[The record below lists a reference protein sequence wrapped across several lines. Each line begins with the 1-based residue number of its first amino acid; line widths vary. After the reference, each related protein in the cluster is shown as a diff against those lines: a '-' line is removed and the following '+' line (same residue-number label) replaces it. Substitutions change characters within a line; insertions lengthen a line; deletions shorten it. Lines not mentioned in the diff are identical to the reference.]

1 MTGTADLQEFV
12 AAYLVEAEEHLTV
25 ANTQLLAI
33 ESAQRDGETNP
44 RAVRETFRSLHTIKG
59 LSAMVGVEPVVAIAH
74 RMENF
79 LRDSDRSGGAL
90 PQTAIDALLQ
100 GVHAIEQ
107 RVAAL
112 SRGDSAP
119 APSEELLAA
128 LDSLG
133 LSAAPAPRSPAV
145 VLDLDPAILGKLA
158 PFEVDQLL
166 RGIAAGQRALRT
178 EFNPSPERAAQGLSI
193 NSVRERMSKVASIVR
208 VLPRAVPVTPEAPG
222 GLCFVLILLTHSS
235 DDLIAE
241 AVGLS
246 STSFCSIARDA
257 PKPTADADVDAE
269 VLPAVEADLDGTA
282 DGTLDSHSRR
292 GVVRVDVSRLD
303 DAMEGLSALIVT
315 RYRLARSIASLSE
328 RGVNTRELTEIMSDN
343 ARQLR
348 DLRAAIV
355 RVRMVPVSELL
366 ERIPLLV
373 RGLRRATNRSVRLE
387 LEGGSAELDKSV
399 SERLFPVIVHL
410 VRNAVDHAIET
421 PDERLRRGKSE
432 EGLLRITCSARSNTR
447 LEITVSDDGRGID
460 RAAVARKAGRVAP
473 TDDPGLLDL
482 LCIPGLSTRE
492 IVTTTSGRGMGME
505 IVKRTIVDEL
515 GGELSVHSQFGQ
527 GTTFTLRVP
536 LTISIVD
543 AFSFECGQQRF
554 VVPVAMVE
562 EIIEVD
568 ANALVQVPANDDGSP
583 AVDIISR
590 RGVALPM
597 IQLAQVFKLQS
608 SRKGQPKAIVV
619 RRAGA
624 PIAFAVDRMLGQ
636 QEVVIRP
643 INDALVR
650 APGVS
655 GATDL
660 GDGRPTLVL
669 DLVAL
674 SERLAHFVA
683 AEQVSIA
690 AHSPARTR

>member
-1 MTGTADLQEFV
+1 VTGPADLKEFI

-25 ANTQLLAI
+25 ANTQLLAV
-33 ESAQRDGETNP
+33 ESAQRSGDTNP

-59 LSAMVGVEPVVAIAH
+59 LSAMVGIEPVVAIAH

-90 PQTAIDALLQ
+90 PQPAIDALLR

-107 RVAAL
+107 RIAAL
-112 SRGDSAP
+112 SRGESAA
-119 APSEELLAA
+119 APSDELLAT

-133 LSAAPAPRSPAV
+133 LAAAPVAPTASA
-145 VLDLDPAILGKLA
+145 VLDLDPTILAKLA
-158 PFEVDQLL
+158 PFEVDQLV
-166 RGIAAGQRALRT
+166 RGIAAGRRALRA
-178 EFNPSPERAAQGLSI
+178 EFSPSPERAAQGLTI
-193 NSVRERMSKVASIVR
+193 NSVRERLAEVAELVR
-208 VLPRAVPVTPEAPG
+208 VLPRAVPVSPAAPG
-222 GLCFVLILLTHSS
+222 GLCFVLILLTNSS
-235 DDLIAE
+235 DEMITE
-241 AVGLS
+241 AVGLDGS
-246 STSFCSIARDA
+246 SSLHCIARDQPEHSA
-257 PKPTADADVDAE
+257 GAE
-269 VLPAVEADLDGTA
+269 LTPINEAGLDGAEDRMIDT
-282 DGTLDSHSRR
+282 HSRR

-315 RYRLARSIASLSE
+315 RFRLARSIASLTE
-328 RGVNTRELTEIMSDN
+328 RGVNTRELSEIMNDN

-355 RVRMVPVSELL
+355 RVRMVPVAELL

-373 RGLRRATNRSVRLE
+373 RGLQRSTNRSVRLE
-387 LEGGSAELDKSV
+387 LESGSAELDKSV
-399 SERLFPVIVHL
+399 SERLFPVLVHL

-421 PDERLRRGKSE
+421 PDERRRRNKPE
-432 EGLLRITCSARSNTR
+432 EGLLRITCGARSNTR
-447 LEITVSDDGRGID
+447 LELTVSDDGRGID
-460 RAAVARKAGRVAP
+460 RAAVAKKAARAVP
-473 TDDPGLLDL
+473 NDDAALLDL

-505 IVKRTIVDEL
+505 IVKRTIVDQL
-515 GGELSVHSQFGQ
+515 GGELEVHTELGQ

-543 AFSFECGQQRF
+543 AFSFECGEQRF
-554 VVPVAMVE
+554 VVPVAMVD
-562 EIIEVD
+562 EIVEVD
-568 ANALVQVPANDDGSP
+568 PSALVHVPANDDGSP

-590 RGVALPM
+590 RGVAVPM
-597 IQLAQVFKLQS
+597 IQLAQVFRLKTK
-608 SRKGQPKAIVV
+608 RNRAGKAIVV
-619 RRAGA
+619 RRAGS
-624 PIAFAVDRMLGQ
+624 PVAFAVDRMLGQ

-643 INDALVR
+643 INDFLVR

-674 SERLAHFVA
+674 SASLSAGS
-683 AEQVSIA
+683 QML
-690 AHSPARTR
+690 ARTR

>member
-1 MTGTADLQEFV
+1 
-12 AAYLVEAEEHLTV
+12 
-25 ANTQLLAI
+25 LLAI
-33 ESAQRDGETNP
+33 ESSQRGGETNP

-59 LSAMVGVEPVVAIAH
+59 LSAMVGIEPVVAIAH

-90 PQTAIDALLQ
+90 PQSAIDALLR
-100 GVHAIEQ
+100 GVRAIEQ
-107 RVAAL
+107 RIAAL
-112 SRGDSAP
+112 GRGDSAA
-119 APSEELLAA
+119 APSDELLVA

-133 LSAAPAPRSPAV
+133 LGAGPVARSAVA
-145 VLDLDPAILGKLA
+145 VLDLDPDLLGKLA
-158 PFEVDQLL
+158 PFEVDQLM
-166 RGIAAGQRALRT
+166 RGIAAGQRALRA
-178 EFNPSPERAAQGLSI
+178 EFNPSPERAAQGLTI
-193 NSVRERMSKVASIVR
+193 NSVRERMANVADIVR
-208 VLPRAVPVTPEAPG
+208 VLPRAVPVTPAAPG
-222 GLCFVLILLTHSS
+222 GLCFILILLSRSS
-235 DDLIAE
+235 DEVIAE
-241 AVGLS
+241 AVGLG
-246 STSFCSIARDA
+246 STNLHSIARQPA
-257 PKPTADADVDAE
+257 TPQVE
-269 VLPAVEADLDGTA
+269 VEPQRAVEDGLDDTEHGAIDTHA
-282 DGTLDSHSRR
+282 RR
-292 GVVRVDVSRLD
+292 GVVRVDVNRLD

-315 RYRLARSIASLSE
+315 RYRLARSIASLTE
-328 RGVNTRELTEIMSDN
+328 RGVNTRELSEIMKDN

-373 RGLRRATNRSVRLE
+373 RGLRRATQRSVRLE
-387 LEGGSAELDKSV
+387 LEGGNAELDKSV

-421 PDERLRRGKSE
+421 PDERLRRGKPE
-432 EGLLRITCSARSNTR
+432 EGLLRVTCSARGSAR

-460 RAAVARKAGRVAP
+460 RAAVAKKAGRVAP
-473 TDDPGLLDL
+473 GDDAGLLDL
-482 LCIPGLSTRE
+482 LCIPGLSTRD

-515 GGELSVHSQFGQ
+515 GGELSVQSQFGQ
-527 GTTFTLRVP
+527 GTTFTVRVP

-543 AFSFECGQQRF
+543 AFSFECGEQRF
-554 VVPVAMVE
+554 VVPVAMVD

-568 ANALVQVPANDDGSP
+568 PNALVQVPANDDGSP

-590 RGVALPM
+590 RGMALPM
-597 IQLAQVFKLQS
+597 IRLAQVFRLNATNNAC
-608 SRKGQPKAIVV
+608 GKAIVV
-619 RRAGA
+619 RRAGS
-624 PIAFAVDRMLGQ
+624 PVAFAVDRMLGQ

-643 INDALVR
+643 IKDALVR

-674 SERLAHFVA
+674 SASLAHFVTADGLKPA
-683 AEQVSIA
+683 ALPA
-690 AHSPARTR
+690 ARTR

>member
-1 MTGTADLQEFV
+1 VTGPADLKEFI

-33 ESAQRDGETNP
+33 ESAQRRGEMNP

-59 LSAMVGVEPVVAIAH
+59 LSAMVGIEPVVAIAH

-90 PQTAIDALLQ
+90 PLPAIDALLR
-100 GVHAIEQ
+100 GVRAIEQ

-112 SRGDSAP
+112 SRGDSAA

-133 LSAAPAPRSPAV
+133 LEATPPPDSPVAA
-145 VLDLDPAILGKLA
+145 LDLEPAILAKLA
-158 PFEVDQLL
+158 PFEVDQLR
-166 RGIAAGQRALRT
+166 RGIASGQRALRA
-178 EFNPSPERAAQGLSI
+178 EFSPSPERAAQGLTI
-193 NSVRERMSKVASIVR
+193 NSVRERMAKVADIVR
-208 VLPRAVPVTPEAPG
+208 VVPRAVPTSPEAPG
-222 GLCFVLILLTHSS
+222 GLCFVLILLTRAS
-235 DDLIAE
+235 DEVLDG
-241 AVGLS
+241 AVGLG
-246 STSFCSIARDA
+246 STNLHSIARAQPEPEAESELA
-257 PKPTADADVDAE
+257 PTSE
-269 VLPAVEADLDGTA
+269 VGLDGA
-282 DGTLDSHSRR
+282 EDGRIDTHSRR

-303 DAMEGLSALIVT
+303 DAMKGLSALIVT
-315 RYRLARSIASLSE
+315 RYRLARSITSLTE
-328 RGVNTRELTEIMSDN
+328 RGVNTRELSEIMNDN

-373 RGLRRATNRSVRLE
+373 RGLRRATNRAVRLE
-387 LEGGSAELDKSV
+387 LESGNAELDKSV

-460 RAAVARKAGRVAP
+460 RAAVARKAGRGAP
-473 TDDPGLLDL
+473 DDDAALLDL

-505 IVKRTIVDEL
+505 IVKRTVVDEL
-515 GGELSVHSQFGQ
+515 GGELEVHSQFGQ

-543 AFSFECGQQRF
+543 AFSFECGEQRF
-554 VVPVAMVE
+554 VVPVTMVD

-568 ANALVQVPANDDGSP
+568 PNALVQVPANDDGSP

-590 RGVALPM
+590 RGVAMPM
-597 IQLAQVFKLQS
+597 LQLAQVFKLKTGP
-608 SRKGQPKAIVV
+608 KGGSKAIVV

-624 PIAFAVDRMLGQ
+624 PVAFAVDRMLGQ

-643 INDALVR
+643 IDDSLVR

-674 SERLAHFVA
+674 SASLARFAPTEA
-683 AEQVSIA
+683 ADSRP
-690 AHSPARTR
+690 HSFSRTR

>member
-1 MTGTADLQEFV
+1 VTGTADLQEFV

-33 ESAQRDGETNP
+33 ESSQRGGETNP

-59 LSAMVGVEPVVAIAH
+59 LSAMVGIEPVVAIAH

-90 PQTAIDALLQ
+90 PQSAIDALLR
-100 GVHAIEQ
+100 GVRAIEQ
-107 RVAAL
+107 RIAAL
-112 SRGDSAP
+112 GRGDSAA
-119 APSEELLAA
+119 APSDELLVA

-133 LSAAPAPRSPAV
+133 LGAAPVARPAEA
-145 VLDLDPAILGKLA
+145 VLDLEPDLLAKLA
-158 PFEVDQLL
+158 PFERDQLL
-166 RGIAAGQRALRT
+166 RGVAAGQRALRA
-178 EFNPSPERAAQGLSI
+178 EFNPSPERAAQGLTI
-193 NSVRERMSKVASIVR
+193 NSVRERMAKVADLVR
-208 VLPRAVPVTPEAPG
+208 VLPRAVPVTEAAPG
-222 GLCFVLILLTHSS
+222 GLCFILIFLSRSS
-235 DDLIAE
+235 DEQIAE
-241 AVGLS
+241 AVGLG
-246 STSFCSIARDA
+246 STNLHSIARQ
-257 PKPTADADVDAE
+257 PAE
-269 VLPAVEADLDGTA
+269 PRAETKLLPADEDGLDGAEAVVIDT
-282 DGTLDSHSRR
+282 HSRR
-292 GVVRVDVSRLD
+292 GVVRVDVNRLD

-315 RYRLARSIASLSE
+315 RYRLARSIASLTE
-328 RGVNTRELTEIMSDN
+328 RGVNTRELSEIMKDN

-373 RGLRRATNRSVRLE
+373 RGLRRATQRSVRLE
-387 LEGGSAELDKSV
+387 LEGGNAELDKSV

-421 PDERLRRGKSE
+421 PDERLRRGKPE
-432 EGLLRITCSARSNTR
+432 EGVLRITCGARGSTR

-460 RAAVARKAGRVAP
+460 RAAVAKKAGRSTP
-473 TDDPGLLDL
+473 GDDAGLLDL

-543 AFSFECGQQRF
+543 AFSFECGEQRF
-554 VVPVAMVE
+554 VVPVAMVD

-568 ANALVQVPANDDGSP
+568 PNALVQVPANDDGSP

-590 RGVALPM
+590 RGMALPM
-597 IQLAQVFKLQS
+597 LQLAQVFGLKAGTNGGS
-608 SRKGQPKAIVV
+608 KAIVV

-624 PIAFAVDRMLGQ
+624 PVAFAVDRMLGQ

-643 INDALVR
+643 INDALAR

-674 SERLAHFVA
+674 SASLAHFVT
-683 AEQVSIA
+683 AEGPQPTARLS
-690 AHSPARTR
+690 ARTR

>member
-1 MTGTADLQEFV
+1 MTGAADLKEFI

-33 ESAQRDGETNP
+33 EDALRNGETNP
-44 RAVRETFRSLHTIKG
+44 RGVRETFRSLHTIKG

-79 LRDSDRSGGAL
+79 LRDSDRSGGAM
-90 PQTAIDALLQ
+90 PQPAIDALLR
-100 GVHAIEQ
+100 GVRAIEQ
-107 RVAAL
+107 RIAAL
-112 SRGDSAP
+112 GRGDSAA
-119 APSEELLAA
+119 APSEELLTA

-133 LSAAPAPRSPAV
+133 LATPVAATPATGIDLEPA
-145 VLDLDPAILGKLA
+145 LLAKLA

-166 RGIAAGQRALRT
+166 RGIATGQRALRA
-178 EFNPSPERAAQGLSI
+178 EFSPSPELAAQGLSI
-193 NSVRERMSKVASIVR
+193 NSVRTRFSTVAEIVR
-208 VLPRAVPVTPEAPG
+208 VLPRAVPVSPEAPG
-222 GLCFVLILLTHSS
+222 GLCFVLILLTRSS
-235 DDLIAE
+235 DEVIAA

-246 STSFCSIARDA
+246 PSSFRSIARA
-257 PKPTADADVDAE
+257 
-269 VLPAVEADLDGTA
+269 LPAPAPQAELGPPLDAVLDGA
-282 DGTLDSHSRR
+282 EDGKLDLHSRR

-315 RYRLARSIASLSE
+315 RFRLARSIGVLTE
-328 RGVNTRELTEIMSDN
+328 RGVNTRELSEIMTDN

-373 RGLRRATNRSVRLE
+373 RGLRRATGRAVRVE
-387 LEGGSAELDKSV
+387 LEAGNAELDKAV

-421 PDERLRRGKSE
+421 PDERLRRNKPE
-432 EGLLRITCSARSNTR
+432 EGLLRISCGARSNTR

-460 RAAVARKAGRVAP
+460 RAAVARKAGRATP
-473 TDDPGLLDL
+473 DDDDGLLEL

-515 GGELSVHSQFGQ
+515 GGELEVHSQLGQ

-543 AFSFECGQQRF
+543 AFSFECGGQRF
-554 VVPVAMVE
+554 VVPVTMVD

-568 ANALVQVPANDDGSP
+568 PNALVQVPANDDGSP
-583 AVDIISR
+583 AVEIVSR
-590 RGVALPM
+590 RGVAVPM
-597 IQLAQVFKLQS
+597 LQLAQVFRLKTGPKRGS
-608 SRKGQPKAIVV
+608 KAIVV

-624 PIAFAVDRMLGQ
+624 PVAFAVDRMLGQ

-643 INDALVR
+643 INDPLAR

-674 SERLAHFVA
+674 SASLASA
-683 AEQVSIA
+683 APL
-690 AHSPARTR
+690 PARTR

>member
-1 MTGTADLQEFV
+1 MTATADLKEFI

-33 ESAQRDGETNP
+33 ESSQRGGESNP

-59 LSAMVGVEPVVAIAH
+59 LSAMVGIEPVVAIAH

-90 PQTAIDALLQ
+90 PQPAIDALLR

-107 RVAAL
+107 RIAAL
-112 SRGDSAP
+112 ARGDAAA
-119 APSEELLAA
+119 APSEELLTA

-133 LSAAPAPRSPAV
+133 LAAAPVKRSPTA
-145 VLDLDPAILGKLA
+145 VLDLDPTLLAKLA
-158 PFEVDQLL
+158 PFEVDQLM
-166 RGIAAGQRALRT
+166 RGIAAGQRALRA
-178 EFNPSPERAAQGLSI
+178 EFSPSPERAERGLNI
-193 NSVRERMSKVASIVR
+193 NSVRERMGKVAEIVR
-208 VLPRAVPVTPEAPG
+208 VLPRAVPVGPDAPG
-222 GLCFVLILLTHSS
+222 GLCFVLILLTRSN
-235 DDLIAE
+235 DEVIAE
-241 AVGLS
+241 AVGLGAANLH
-246 STSFCSIARDA
+246 SIARNLPEAA
-257 PKPTADADVDAE
+257 PEEELAPVSE
-269 VLPAVEADLDGTA
+269 VELDGLD
-282 DGTLDSHSRR
+282 DGKIDTHARR

-315 RYRLARSIASLSE
+315 RYRLARSIASLTE
-328 RGVNTRELTEIMSDN
+328 RGVNTREISEIINDN

-410 VRNAVDHAIET
+410 VRNAVDHAIES
-421 PDERLRRGKSE
+421 PDERLRRGKPE
-432 EGLLRITCSARSNTR
+432 EGLLRITCGAHSNTR

-460 RAAVARKAGRVAP
+460 RAAVARKAGRAAP
-473 TDDPGLLDL
+473 TDDAGLLDL
-482 LCIPGLSTRE
+482 LCIPGLSTRD

-515 GGELSVHSQFGQ
+515 GGELQVHSQVGH

-562 EIIEVD
+562 EIIEID
-568 ANALVQVPANDDGSP
+568 PSAIVQVPANDDGSP
-583 AVDIISR
+583 TVDVISR
-590 RGVALPM
+590 RGVAVPM
-597 IQLAQVFKLQS
+597 IQLAQVFKLATGRRLAS
-608 SRKGQPKAIVV
+608 KAIVV
-619 RRAGA
+619 RRAGS
-624 PIAFAVDRMLGQ
+624 PVAFAVDRMLGQ

-643 INDALVR
+643 LNDFLVR

-674 SERLAHFVA
+674 SASLSDPGRSLARA
-683 AEQVSIA
+683 L
-690 AHSPARTR
+690 